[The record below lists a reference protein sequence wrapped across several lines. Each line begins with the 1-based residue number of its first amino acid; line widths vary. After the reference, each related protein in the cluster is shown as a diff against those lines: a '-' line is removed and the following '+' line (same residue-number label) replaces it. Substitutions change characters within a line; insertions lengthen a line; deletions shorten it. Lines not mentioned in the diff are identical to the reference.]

1 MVEVSQQLD
10 KDAVSIGRID
20 QDLAPVEGID
30 MVVALKRD
38 LLILETLLSD
48 VEIIDRESDVMWAC
62 AVLGEEGLN
71 ERVILFGGGVLGM
84 DTFDNETVGEGEL
97 CTI

>member
-1 MVEVSQQLD
+1 MLGKALRVILWWRRTVVEVSQQLD

-38 LLILETLLSD
+38 LLILETLQAMSRSLT
-48 VEIIDRESDVMWAC
+48 EKVM
-62 AVLGEEGLN
+62 
-71 ERVILFGGGVLGM
+71 
-84 DTFDNETVGEGEL
+84 
-97 CTI
+97 